1 MTPHIGRILGAIPTK
16 GGPQADKK
24 ATLERERLQV
34 GVSYSGVSNGRGR
47 ITGGE
52 DPHLP
57 PPEHSCTVNYDRD
70 HYGPVSGGGEASR
83 IIGGK
88 AVVGSEKLGLGRYAD
103 GRSGGGTG
111 IWGGGYGEDS
121 DRDIQKLGVRIL

>member
-1 MTPHIGRILGAIPTK
+1 M
-16 GGPQADKK
+16 
-24 ATLERERLQV
+24 
-34 GVSYSGVSNGRGR
+34 
-47 ITGGE
+47 
-52 DPHLP
+52 
-57 PPEHSCTVNYDRD
+57 
-70 HYGPVSGGGEASR
+70 SGGGEASR

-88 AVVGSEKLGLGRYAD
+88 AVVGSGKLGLGRYAD